1 MKKGQQLL
9 KVKILSDV
17 QCKPLISAPWRWF
30 GGRSALWGR
39 YYIVGITSDFGL
51 SQSDQLSLSASVV
64 KLAISV
70 QSAVA

>member
-9 KVKILSDV
+9 KVRILGDV

-30 GGRSALWGR
+30 GGSSGLWGR
-39 YYIVGITSDFGL
+39 YIVGIISVCGL
-51 SQSDQLSLSASVV
+51 SQHDQPSLTASLV

-70 QSAVA
+70 QFAVA